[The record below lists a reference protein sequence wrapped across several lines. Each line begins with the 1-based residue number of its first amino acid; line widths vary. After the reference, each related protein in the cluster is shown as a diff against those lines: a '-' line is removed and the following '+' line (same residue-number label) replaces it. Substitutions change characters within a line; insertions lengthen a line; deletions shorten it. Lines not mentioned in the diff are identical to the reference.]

1 MTELFKKIFIKNYKD
16 IDNPEVRSRY
26 GKSAGILGII
36 ANVFLFAIKLFAG
49 IITGSISIIA
59 DAINNLT
66 DFITSII
73 TLVGFKLS
81 NAPADKEHPF
91 GHARIEYITALIV
104 SIFILTI
111 GIEVGR
117 TGVDKIINGSDANF
131 TTTACIILGISILTK
146 LFLSIIFKGLGKSIN
161 SEALFAMSQDS
172 RNDTFST
179 SLILVS
185 AILSIKFNL
194 YIDGYLSVAIA
205 ILIIISAISLIKSTI
220 SPLLG
225 EPPKKKFIKEIEQKI
240 LAYDGIMGIHDLVVH
255 NYGPL
260 KTFASVHIEVDAKVD
275 VMISHELSDN
285 IERDFNKNLNIFL
298 VCHLDPIVTDDEETN
313 MLKKHITNTLT
324 SFDERLNLHDFRLV
338 HGVNHSNIIFD
349 VVIPYETKYDENSIK
364 YLVDEELKK
373 FDKKYF
379 AVIEFDKSFCE

>member
-1 MTELFKKIFIKNYKD
+1 MSKLFKKLFIKNYQD
-16 IDNPEVRSRY
+16 VENPNVRASY

-49 IITGSISIIA
+49 IITGSIAIIA

-66 DFITSII
+66 DFLTSII

-91 GHARIEYITALIV
+91 GHARIEYITALLV

-117 TGVDKIINGSDANF
+117 TGIDKIINGSNTTF
-131 TTTACIILGISILTK
+131 TITACIILAVSILTK
-146 LFLSIIFKGLGKSIN
+146 LLLSIIFKDLGKSIN

-172 RNDTFST
+172 RNDTIST
-179 SLILVS
+179 FIILLS
-185 AILSIKFNL
+185 AIVSMKFNI

-225 EPPKKKFIKEIEQKI
+225 EPPKKEFIQQIEKKI
-240 LAYDGIMGIHDLVVH
+240 LSYDGIMGIHDLVVH

-260 KTFASVHIEVDAKVD
+260 KTFATVHIEVDAKVD

-285 IERDFNKNLNIFL
+285 IERDFSKELNVFL

-313 MLKKHITNTLT
+313 MLKERITKLLIG
-324 SFDERLNLHDFRLV
+324 FDNRLNLHDFRLV

-349 VVIPYETKYDENSIK
+349 VLIPYDTKYDEDSIK

-373 FDKKYF
+373 YNKKFF
-379 AVIEFDKSFCE
+379 AVIEFDRSFC

>member
-1 MTELFKKIFIKNYKD
+1 MSKLFKKLFIKNYQD
-16 IDNPEVRSRY
+16 VENPNVRASY

-49 IITGSISIIA
+49 IITGSIAIIA

-66 DFITSII
+66 DFLTSII

-91 GHARIEYITALIV
+91 GHARIEYITALLV

-117 TGVDKIINGSDANF
+117 TGIDKIINGSDTTF
-131 TTTACIILGISILTK
+131 TITACIILAVSILTK
-146 LFLSIIFKGLGKSIN
+146 LLLSIIFKDLGKSIN

-172 RNDTFST
+172 RNDTIST
-179 SLILVS
+179 FIVLLS
-185 AILSIKFNL
+185 AIVSMKFNI

-225 EPPKKKFIKEIEQKI
+225 EPPKKEFIQQIEKKI
-240 LAYDGIMGIHDLVVH
+240 LSYDGIMGIHDLVVH

-260 KTFASVHIEVDAKVD
+260 KTFATVHIEVDAKVD
-275 VMISHELSDN
+275 VMISHELSDV
-285 IERDFNKNLNIFL
+285 IERDFVKNLNVFL

-313 MLKKHITNTLT
+313 MLKKQITQLLIG
-324 SFDERLNLHDFRLV
+324 FDSRLNLHDFRLV

-349 VVIPYETKYDENSIK
+349 VLIPYDTKYDEDSIR

-373 FDKKYF
+373 YDKKYF
-379 AVIEFDKSFCE
+379 AVIEFDRSFC

>member
-1 MTELFKKIFIKNYKD
+1 MSKLFKKLFIKNYQD
-16 IDNPEVRSRY
+16 VENPSVRASY

-49 IITGSISIIA
+49 IITGSIAIIA

-66 DFITSII
+66 DFLTSII

-91 GHARIEYITALIV
+91 GHARIEYITALLV

-117 TGVDKIINGSDANF
+117 TGIDKIINGSTTTF
-131 TTTACIILGISILTK
+131 TITACIILAVSILTK
-146 LFLSIIFKGLGKSIN
+146 LLLSIIFKDLGKSIN

-172 RNDTFST
+172 RNDTIST
-179 SLILVS
+179 FIILLS
-185 AILSIKFNL
+185 AIVSMKFNI

-225 EPPKKKFIKEIEQKI
+225 EPPKKEFIQQIEKKI
-240 LAYDGIMGIHDLVVH
+240 LSYDGIMGIHDLVVH

-260 KTFASVHIEVDAKVD
+260 KTYATVHIEVDAKVD

-285 IERDFNKNLNIFL
+285 IERDFSKDFNVFL

-313 MLKKHITNTLT
+313 MLKERITKLLIG
-324 SFDERLNLHDFRLV
+324 FDNRLNLHDFRLV

-349 VVIPYETKYDENSIK
+349 VLIPYDTKYDEDSIK

-373 FDKKYF
+373 YNKKYF
-379 AVIEFDKSFCE
+379 AVIEFDRSFC

>member
-1 MTELFKKIFIKNYKD
+1 MSKLFKKLFIKNYQD
-16 IDNPEVRSRY
+16 VDNPNVRASY

-49 IITGSISIIA
+49 IITGSIAIIA

-66 DFITSII
+66 DFLTSII

-91 GHARIEYITALIV
+91 GHARIEYITALLV

-117 TGVDKIINGSDANF
+117 TGIDKIINGSNTTF
-131 TTTACIILGISILTK
+131 TITACIILAVSILTK
-146 LFLSIIFKGLGKSIN
+146 LLLSIIFKDLGKSIN

-172 RNDTFST
+172 RNDTIST
-179 SLILVS
+179 FIILLS
-185 AILSIKFNL
+185 AIVSMKFNI

-225 EPPKKKFIKEIEQKI
+225 EPPKKEFIQQIEKKI
-240 LAYDGIMGIHDLVVH
+240 LSYDGIMGIHDLVVH

-260 KTFASVHIEVDAKVD
+260 KTFATVHIEVDAKVD

-285 IERDFNKNLNIFL
+285 IERDFSKELNVFL

-313 MLKKHITNTLT
+313 MLKERITKLLIG
-324 SFDERLNLHDFRLV
+324 FDNRLNLHDFRLV

-349 VVIPYETKYDENSIK
+349 VLIPYDTKYDEESIK

-373 FDKKYF
+373 YNKKYF
-379 AVIEFDKSFCE
+379 AVIEFDRSFC

>member
-1 MTELFKKIFIKNYKD
+1 MSKLFKKLFIKNYQNVE
-16 IDNPEVRSRY
+16 NPSVRASY

-49 IITGSISIIA
+49 IITGSIAIIA

-66 DFITSII
+66 DFLTSII

-91 GHARIEYITALIV
+91 GHARIEYITALLV

-117 TGVDKIINGSDANF
+117 TGIDKIINGSTTTF
-131 TTTACIILGISILTK
+131 TITACIILAVSILTK
-146 LFLSIIFKGLGKSIN
+146 LLLSIIFKDLGKSIN

-172 RNDTFST
+172 RNDTIST
-179 SLILVS
+179 FIILLS
-185 AILSIKFNL
+185 AIVSMKFNI

-225 EPPKKKFIKEIEQKI
+225 EPPKKEFIQQIEKKI
-240 LAYDGIMGIHDLVVH
+240 LSYDGIMGIHDLVVH

-260 KTFASVHIEVDAKVD
+260 KTYATVHIEVDAKVD

-285 IERDFNKNLNIFL
+285 IERDFSKDLNVFL

-313 MLKKHITNTLT
+313 MLKEKITKLLIG
-324 SFDERLNLHDFRLV
+324 FDNRLNLHDFRLV

-349 VVIPYETKYDENSIK
+349 VLIPYDTKYDEDSIK

-373 FDKKYF
+373 YDKKYF
-379 AVIEFDKSFCE
+379 AVIEFDRSFC

>member
-1 MTELFKKIFIKNYKD
+1 MSKLFKKLFIKNYQDVK
-16 IDNPEVRSRY
+16 NPIVRASY

-36 ANVFLFAIKLFAG
+36 ANVFLFVIKLFAG
-49 IITGSISIIA
+49 IITGSIAIIA

-66 DFITSII
+66 DFLTSII

-117 TGVDKIINGSDANF
+117 TGIDKIINGSSTTF
-131 TTTACIILGISILTK
+131 TITACIILAVSILTK
-146 LFLSIIFKGLGKSIN
+146 LLLSIIFKDLGKSIN

-172 RNDTFST
+172 RNDTIST
-179 SLILVS
+179 FIILAS
-185 AILSIKFNL
+185 AIVSMKFNI
-194 YIDGYLSVAIA
+194 YIDGFLSVAIA

-225 EPPKKKFIKEIEQKI
+225 EPPKKEFIQEIEKKI
-240 LAYDGIMGIHDLVVH
+240 LSYDGIMGIHDLVVH

-260 KTFASVHIEVDAKVD
+260 KTFATVHIEVDAKVD

-285 IERDFNKNLNIFL
+285 IERDLSKELNIFL

-313 MLKKHITNTLT
+313 MLKERITKLLI
-324 SFDERLNLHDFRLV
+324 SFDNRLNLHDFRLV
-338 HGVNHSNIIFD
+338 HGVNHNNIIFD
-349 VVIPYETKYDENSIK
+349 VLIPYDTKYDEDSIK

-373 FDKKYF
+373 FNKKYF
-379 AVIEFDKSFCE
+379 AVIEFDRSFC

>member
-1 MTELFKKIFIKNYKD
+1 MSKLFKKLFIKNYQD
-16 IDNPEVRSRY
+16 VENPSVRASY

-49 IITGSISIIA
+49 IITGSIAIIA

-66 DFITSII
+66 DFLTSII

-91 GHARIEYITALIV
+91 GHARIEYITALLV

-117 TGVDKIINGSDANF
+117 TGIDKIINGSTTTF
-131 TTTACIILGISILTK
+131 TITACIILAVSILTK
-146 LFLSIIFKGLGKSIN
+146 LLLSIIFKDLGKSIN

-172 RNDTFST
+172 RNDTIST
-179 SLILVS
+179 FIILLS
-185 AILSIKFNL
+185 AIVSMKFNI

-225 EPPKKKFIKEIEQKI
+225 EPPKKEFIQQIEKKI
-240 LAYDGIMGIHDLVVH
+240 LSYDGIMGIHDLVVH

-260 KTFASVHIEVDAKVD
+260 KTYATVHIEVDAKVD

-285 IERDFNKNLNIFL
+285 IERDFSKDLNVFL

-313 MLKKHITNTLT
+313 MLKERITKLLIG
-324 SFDERLNLHDFRLV
+324 FDNRLNLHDFRLV

-349 VVIPYETKYDENSIK
+349 VLIPYDTKYDEDSIK
-364 YLVDEELKK
+364 YRVDEELKNYN
-373 FDKKYF
+373 KKYF
-379 AVIEFDKSFCE
+379 AVIEFDRSFC

>member
-1 MTELFKKIFIKNYKD
+1 MSKLFKKLFIKNYQD
-16 IDNPEVRSRY
+16 VENPNVRASY

-49 IITGSISIIA
+49 IITGSIAIIA

-66 DFITSII
+66 DFLTSII

-91 GHARIEYITALIV
+91 GHARIEYITALLV

-117 TGVDKIINGSDANF
+117 TGIDKIINGSNTTF
-131 TTTACIILGISILTK
+131 TITACIILAVSILTK
-146 LFLSIIFKGLGKSIN
+146 LLLSIIFKDLGKSIN

-172 RNDTFST
+172 RNDTIST
-179 SLILVS
+179 FIILLS
-185 AILSIKFNL
+185 AIVSMKFNI

-225 EPPKKKFIKEIEQKI
+225 EPPKKEFIQQIEKKI
-240 LAYDGIMGIHDLVVH
+240 LSYDGIMGIHDLVVH

-260 KTFASVHIEVDAKVD
+260 KTFATVHIEVDAKVD

-285 IERDFNKNLNIFL
+285 IERDFSKELNVFL

-313 MLKKHITNTLT
+313 MLKEKITKLLKG
-324 SFDERLNLHDFRLV
+324 FDNRLNLHDFRLV

-349 VVIPYETKYDENSIK
+349 VLIPYDTKYDEDSIRFF
-364 YLVDEELKK
+364 VDEELKK
-373 FDKKYF
+373 YNKKYF
-379 AVIEFDKSFCE
+379 AVIEFDRSFC

>member
-1 MTELFKKIFIKNYKD
+1 MSKLFKKLFIKNYQD
-16 IDNPEVRSRY
+16 VENPNVRASY

-49 IITGSISIIA
+49 IITGSIAIIA

-66 DFITSII
+66 DFLTSII

-91 GHARIEYITALIV
+91 GHARIEYITALLV

-117 TGVDKIINGSDANF
+117 TGIDKIINGSNTTF
-131 TTTACIILGISILTK
+131 TITACIILAVSILTK
-146 LFLSIIFKGLGKSIN
+146 LLLSIIFKDLGKSIN

-172 RNDTFST
+172 RNDTIST
-179 SLILVS
+179 FIILLS
-185 AILSIKFNL
+185 AIVSMKFNI

-225 EPPKKKFIKEIEQKI
+225 EPPKKEFIQQIEKKI
-240 LAYDGIMGIHDLVVH
+240 LSYDGIMGIHDLVVH

-260 KTFASVHIEVDAKVD
+260 KTFATVHIEVDAKVD

-285 IERDFNKNLNIFL
+285 IERDFSKELNVFL

-313 MLKKHITNTLT
+313 MLKERITKLLI
-324 SFDERLNLHDFRLV
+324 SFDNRLNLHDFRLV

-349 VVIPYETKYDENSIK
+349 VLIPYDTKYDEDSIRF
-364 YLVDEELKK
+364 LVDEELKK
-373 FDKKYF
+373 YNKKYF
-379 AVIEFDKSFCE
+379 AVIEFDRSFC

>member
-1 MTELFKKIFIKNYKD
+1 MSKLFKKLFIKNYQD
-16 IDNPEVRSRY
+16 VENPSVRASY

-49 IITGSISIIA
+49 IITGSIAIIA

-66 DFITSII
+66 DFLTSII

-91 GHARIEYITALIV
+91 GHARIEYITALLV

-117 TGVDKIINGSDANF
+117 TGIDKIINGSTTTF
-131 TTTACIILGISILTK
+131 TITACIILTVSILTK
-146 LFLSIIFKGLGKSIN
+146 LLLSIIFKDLGKSIN
-161 SEALFAMSQDS
+161 SDALHAMSQDS
-172 RNDTFST
+172 RNDTIST
-179 SLILVS
+179 FIILIS
-185 AILSIKFNL
+185 AIVSMHFNI

-225 EPPKKKFIKEIEQKI
+225 EPPKKEFIQQIEKKI
-240 LAYDGIMGIHDLVVH
+240 LSYDGIMGIHDLVVH

-260 KTFASVHIEVDAKVD
+260 KTYATVHIEVDAKVD

-285 IERDFNKNLNIFL
+285 IERDFSKELNVFL

-313 MLKKHITNTLT
+313 MLKEKITKLLIG
-324 SFDERLNLHDFRLV
+324 FDNRLNLHDFRLV

-349 VVIPYETKYDENSIK
+349 VLIPYDTKYDEDSIK

-373 FDKKYF
+373 YDKKYF
-379 AVIEFDKSFCE
+379 AVIEFDRSFC

>member
-1 MTELFKKIFIKNYKD
+1 MSKLFKKLFIKNYQD
-16 IDNPEVRSRY
+16 VENPNVRASY

-49 IITGSISIIA
+49 IITGSIAIIA

-66 DFITSII
+66 DFLTSII

-91 GHARIEYITALIV
+91 GHARIEYITALLV

-117 TGVDKIINGSDANF
+117 TGIDKIINGSNTTF
-131 TTTACIILGISILTK
+131 TITACIILAVSILTK
-146 LFLSIIFKGLGKSIN
+146 LLLSIIFKDLGKSIN

-172 RNDTFST
+172 RNDTIST
-179 SLILVS
+179 FIILLS
-185 AILSIKFNL
+185 AIVSMKFNI

-225 EPPKKKFIKEIEQKI
+225 EPPKKEFIQQIEKKI
-240 LAYDGIMGIHDLVVH
+240 LSYDGIMGIHDLVVH

-260 KTFASVHIEVDAKVD
+260 KTFATVHIEVDAKVD

-285 IERDFNKNLNIFL
+285 IERDFSKELNVFL

-313 MLKKHITNTLT
+313 MLKERITKLLI
-324 SFDERLNLHDFRLV
+324 SFDNRLNLHDFRLV

-349 VVIPYETKYDENSIK
+349 VLIPYDTKYDEDSIK

-373 FDKKYF
+373 YNKKYF
-379 AVIEFDKSFCE
+379 AVIEFDRSFC

>member
-1 MTELFKKIFIKNYKD
+1 MSKLFKKLFIKNYQD
-16 IDNPEVRSRY
+16 VENPNVRASY

-49 IITGSISIIA
+49 IITGSIAIIA

-66 DFITSII
+66 DFLTSII

-91 GHARIEYITALIV
+91 GHARIEYITALLV

-117 TGVDKIINGSDANF
+117 TGIDKIINGSNTTF
-131 TTTACIILGISILTK
+131 TITACIILAVSILTK
-146 LFLSIIFKGLGKSIN
+146 LLLSIIFKDLGKSIN

-172 RNDTFST
+172 RNDTIST
-179 SLILVS
+179 FIILLS
-185 AILSIKFNL
+185 AIVSMKFNI

-225 EPPKKKFIKEIEQKI
+225 EPPKKEFIQQIEKKI
-240 LAYDGIMGIHDLVVH
+240 LSYDGIMGIHDLVVH

-260 KTFASVHIEVDAKVD
+260 KTFATVHIEVDAKVD

-285 IERDFNKNLNIFL
+285 IERDFSKELNVFL

-313 MLKKHITNTLT
+313 MLKEKITKLLKG
-324 SFDERLNLHDFRLV
+324 FDNRLNLHDFRLV

-349 VVIPYETKYDENSIK
+349 VLIPYDTKYDEDSIRF
-364 YLVDEELKK
+364 LVDEELKK
-373 FDKKYF
+373 YNKKYF
-379 AVIEFDKSFCE
+379 AVIEFDRSFC

>member
-1 MTELFKKIFIKNYKD
+1 MSKLFKKLFIKNYQD
-16 IDNPEVRSRY
+16 VENPNVRASY

-49 IITGSISIIA
+49 IITGSIAIIA

-66 DFITSII
+66 DFLTSII

-91 GHARIEYITALIV
+91 GHARIEYITALLV

-117 TGVDKIINGSDANF
+117 TGIDKIINGSDTTF
-131 TTTACIILGISILTK
+131 TITACIILAVSILTK
-146 LFLSIIFKGLGKSIN
+146 LLLSIIFKDLGKSIN

-172 RNDTFST
+172 RNDTIST
-179 SLILVS
+179 FIILLS
-185 AILSIKFNL
+185 AIVSMKFNI

-225 EPPKKKFIKEIEQKI
+225 EPPKKEFIQQIENKI
-240 LAYDGIMGIHDLVVH
+240 LSYDGIMGIHDLVVH

-260 KTFASVHIEVDAKVD
+260 KTFATVHIEVDAKVD
-275 VMISHELSDN
+275 VMISHELSDV
-285 IERDFNKNLNIFL
+285 IERDFVKNLNVFL

-313 MLKKHITNTLT
+313 MLKKQITQLLIG
-324 SFDERLNLHDFRLV
+324 FDSRLNLHDFRLV

-349 VVIPYETKYDENSIK
+349 VLIPYDTKYDEESIR

-373 FDKKYF
+373 YDKKYF
-379 AVIEFDKSFCE
+379 AVIEFDRSFC

>member
-1 MTELFKKIFIKNYKD
+1 MSKLFKKLFIKNYQD
-16 IDNPEVRSRY
+16 VENPSVRASY

-49 IITGSISIIA
+49 IITGSIAIIA

-66 DFITSII
+66 DFLTSII

-91 GHARIEYITALIV
+91 GHARIEYITALLV

-117 TGVDKIINGSDANF
+117 TGIDKIINGSTTTF
-131 TTTACIILGISILTK
+131 TITACIILAVSILTK
-146 LFLSIIFKGLGKSIN
+146 LLLSIIFKDLGKSIN

-172 RNDTFST
+172 RNDTIST
-179 SLILVS
+179 FIILLS
-185 AILSIKFNL
+185 AIVSMKFNI

-225 EPPKKKFIKEIEQKI
+225 EPPKKEFIQQIEKKI
-240 LAYDGIMGIHDLVVH
+240 LSYDGIMGIHDLVVH

-260 KTFASVHIEVDAKVD
+260 KTYATVHIEVDAKVD

-285 IERDFNKNLNIFL
+285 IERDFSKDLNVFL

-313 MLKKHITNTLT
+313 MLKERITKLLIG
-324 SFDERLNLHDFRLV
+324 FDNRLNLHDFRLV

-349 VVIPYETKYDENSIK
+349 VLIPYDTKYDEDSIK

-373 FDKKYF
+373 YNKKYF
-379 AVIEFDKSFCE
+379 AVIEFDRSFC

>member
-1 MTELFKKIFIKNYKD
+1 MSKLFKKLFIKNYQD
-16 IDNPEVRSRY
+16 VENPNVRASY

-49 IITGSISIIA
+49 IITGSIAIIA

-66 DFITSII
+66 DFLTSII

-91 GHARIEYITALIV
+91 GHARIEYITALLV

-117 TGVDKIINGSDANF
+117 TGIDKIINGSNTTF
-131 TTTACIILGISILTK
+131 TITACIILAVSILTK
-146 LFLSIIFKGLGKSIN
+146 LLLSIIFKDLGKSIN

-172 RNDTFST
+172 RNDTIST
-179 SLILVS
+179 FIILLS
-185 AILSIKFNL
+185 AIVSMKFNI

-225 EPPKKKFIKEIEQKI
+225 EPPKKEFIQQIEKKI
-240 LAYDGIMGIHDLVVH
+240 LSYDGIMGIHDLVVH

-260 KTFASVHIEVDAKVD
+260 KTFATVHIEVDAKVD

-285 IERDFNKNLNIFL
+285 IERDFSKELNVFL

-313 MLKKHITNTLT
+313 MLKERITKLLIN
-324 SFDERLNLHDFRLV
+324 FDNRLNLHDFRLV

-349 VVIPYETKYDENSIK
+349 VLIPYDTKYDEDSIK

-373 FDKKYF
+373 YNKKYF
-379 AVIEFDKSFCE
+379 AVIEFDRSFC